1 MSACFSWRNLQIQ
14 TEKLRKKMKKKGL
27 FIIPLQSKVIGS
39 RYSSTWMS
47 LSQENGWHVLLDATA
62 LGFCYLFIKKSIASS
77 VLKGSTTNVGIVSLV
92 PPLKLEAP
100 NGKAPLYDIKE
111 IIDSRTNN
119 TLQCK
124 ALDHA
129 DSLGLVLISSRTRSL
144 IYWLVNALTSLQHP
158 HSETEIST
166 VKIYGPKVM
175 FDRGPVVAFNVFD
188 WKGER
193 IDPTLVQKLS
203 YRNNISLCI

>member
-1 MSACFSWRNLQIQ
+1 
-14 TEKLRKKMKKKGL
+14 
-27 FIIPLQSKVIGS
+27 
-39 RYSSTWMS
+39 MS

-62 LGFCYLFIKKSIASS
+62 LGAKEMETLGLSLFDHDFLIC
-77 VLKGSTTNVGIVSLV
+77 STTNVGIVSLV

-203 YRNNISLCI
+203 YRNNISLCIGCLQ

>member
-1 MSACFSWRNLQIQ
+1 
-14 TEKLRKKMKKKGL
+14 
-27 FIIPLQSKVIGS
+27 
-39 RYSSTWMS
+39 
-47 LSQENGWHVLLDATA
+47 
-62 LGFCYLFIKKSIASS
+62 FCYLFIKKSIASS

-203 YRNNISLCI
+203 YRNNISLCIGCLQHIWFSVKHEERKEKR